1 MNLKLFLE
9 QTGQSWTLKQGKSYT
24 IGSGQDCDIILSQFS
39 GVINQHLRL
48 SFDPVG
54 DQSWVIENLSS
65 SIATF
70 INGQTQK
77 RAIVQRE
84 VVIQLAPGVI
94 LTAKPEALAIA
105 APNVY
110 APASQGSAY
119 STETVRNPGFRE
131 VVKPYTPHSQP
142 SLINSDEL
150 PTLSWSQYVQSQIA
164 QHESGFMQLAV
175 AFALLTGWRNT
186 PWLKS
191 SKDQGGLGAFDGYII
206 PNFKGSLD
214 AVVQSVEKQIGELR
228 QYDDTDCFVAN
239 LTDAHIADS
248 ASQSFVG
255 VELFPIQRGKN
266 VHRGDYRRFC
276 VASYHRIRTYLLIEK
291 YGSDLF
297 VSWITRFEPT
307 PASEVMKLWAVAAVL
322 LTLLMFATKNF
333 GLIVTPGVIW
343 VAVYRVVPS
352 IMGNLGILPK
362 KANAVLV
369 LTIVL
374 LLTFLVLS
382 TLIGTSVMAGI

>member
-9 QTGQSWTLKQGKSYT
+9 QTGQSWTLKQGKAYT

-39 GVINQHLRL
+39 GIINQHLRL
-48 SFDPVG
+48 SFDPVD

-164 QHESGFMQLAV
+164 HHEHGIMRLATSC
-175 AFALLTGWRNT
+175 ALLTGWRNT

-191 SKDQGGLGAFDGYII
+191 SQDQGGLCAFEGYII
-206 PNFKGSLD
+206 PDFKGSVE
-214 AVVQSVEKQIGELR
+214 AVVQSIEKEIGELR
-228 QYDDTDCFVAN
+228 QYDDTDCFAAN

-248 ASQSFVG
+248 ASQSFLG
-255 VELFPIQRGKN
+255 VELFPIQRGRN
-266 VHRGDYRRFC
+266 VYRSDYRRFC

-297 VSWITRFEPT
+297 VSWVTRFEPIPT
-307 PASEVMKLWAVAAVL
+307 PAVMQLWFVVALLLSV
-322 LTLLMFATKNF
+322 LTLSSGKL
-333 GLIVTPGVIW
+333 GLITAPFAIW
-343 VAVYRVVPS
+343 SSVYLAVPY
-352 IMGNLGILPK
+352 IMGSLNILPK
-362 KANAVLV
+362 RANANLV
-369 LTIVL
+369 LT
-374 LLTFLVLS
+374 LVLIAA
-382 TLIGTSVMAGI
+382 LMMLSVMSFF